1 MYLSDE
7 VIESVFGLEIENGH
21 YADII
26 EEMRLKNEAMQDE
39 IQESY

>member
-7 VIESVFGLEIENGH
+7 VVESVFGVDYNDLQYQDILE
-21 YADII
+21 D
-26 EEMRLKNEAMQDE
+26 MRLKNEAMQDE

>member
-7 VIESVFGLEIENGH
+7 IIESVFSVEYDVSQ
-21 YADII
+21 YADIL
-26 EEMRLKNEAMQDE
+26 EEMRLKNETMQDE